1 MRKGIVASAA
11 VVGIVI
17 GLVVGLGLNYRA
29 SAEIQR
35 ESDMSALTV
44 YQFENGDTCY
54 QRRGQNDHINN
65 LFCLR

>member
-1 MRKGIVASAA
+1 MRKTVVASTVLMGIV
-11 VVGIVI
+11 V

-35 ESDMSALTV
+35 EGDMIV
-44 YQFENGDTCY
+44 YEFENGDTCY
-54 QRRGQNDHINN
+54 QRRGRNDHINY